1 MTEKQ
6 EKIISTALR
15 LFAQDGYDITPT
27 SKVARE
33 AQVSEG
39 LIFRHFENK
48 EGLLNAIIASGLERA
63 NSYFAQIIAV
73 DDPEARI
80 RAALTLP
87 FSINKEE
94 HEFWK
99 LMYTLKWQKGTY
111 DTSGFD
117 LMKSSL
123 TEAFSALGYAHPE
136 TEARFIEVL
145 IDGIATEVLLKEHD
159 PGNLLEIILSKYNLN
174 PIQ

>member
-15 LFAQDGYDITPT
+15 LFAQDGYDSTST
-27 SKVARE
+27 SKVAKE

-63 NSYFAQIIAV
+63 NSYFEQIIAIE
-73 DDPEARI
+73 DPEMRI
-80 RAALTLP
+80 RAALSLP
-87 FSINKEE
+87 FVIDKKE

-99 LMYTLKWQKGTY
+99 LMYTLKWQKSSY
-111 DTSGFD
+111 DTTGFD

-123 TEAFSALGYAHPE
+123 TEAFSAMGYAHPE
-136 TEARFIEVL
+136 TEARFVEVL

-159 PGNLLEIILSKYNLN
+159 PGDLLEIILTKYNLN
-174 PIQ
+174 QIA